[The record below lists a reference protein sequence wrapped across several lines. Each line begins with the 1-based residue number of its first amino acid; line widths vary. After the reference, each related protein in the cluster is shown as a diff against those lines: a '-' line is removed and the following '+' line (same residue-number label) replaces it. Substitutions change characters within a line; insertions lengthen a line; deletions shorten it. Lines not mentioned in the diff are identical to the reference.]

1 MPAQIPELIV
11 KRDNVEII
19 RDQIAAIL
27 AVELANQKLLSG
39 NLPYPAVF
47 IERSNPWGQFIEA
60 EAAMPPVINVW
71 FDSASFDESSS
82 NVVERQKCEA
92 VFNIDCYGAG
102 VSQDDGTPGGGHHA
116 GDLQAALE
124 CQRAVRLARNIL
136 MAGAYTYLG
145 LRGLV
150 WKRFPQTISMFQPQM
165 DNRGV
170 QRIVGA
176 RLALQVHFNELS
188 PQVQGEPLETLM
200 VEIFREGTGQL
211 YLRAQYP
218 SPPTP

>member
-1 MPAQIPELIV
+1 MPALIAELIT

-27 AVELANQKLLSG
+27 AVELANQSLLSG
-39 NLPYPAVF
+39 NLPYPSVF
-47 IERSNPWGQFIEA
+47 IERSQPWGQFLEA
-60 EAAMPPVINVW
+60 TAAMPPVINVW
-71 FDSASFDESSS
+71 FDSEAFEGASS
-82 NVVERQKCEA
+82 NVVERQKSEA
-92 VFNIDCYGAG
+92 VFNVDCYGAG
-102 VSQDDGTPGGGHHA
+102 VSQDDGNPTGGHDP

-124 CQRAVRLARNIL
+124 AQRAVRLARNIL

-145 LRGLV
+145 LRGVV
-150 WKRFPQTISMFQPQM
+150 WKRFPQTISMFQPQL

-176 RLALQVHFNELS
+176 RLALMVHFNELS

-200 VEIFREGTGQL
+200 IEVFRAGTGQL

-218 SPPTP
+218 TPTP